1 MYGDCD
7 DGCNCMQWIPLLSAL
22 IIVEDNIV
30 ESLVIII
37 IDSDI
42 IAALVLP
49 HFQIYNN
56 NIVRDSKGTL

>member
-30 ESLVIII
+30 ESLVYN
-37 IDSDI
+37 
-42 IAALVLP
+42 
-49 HFQIYNN
+49 YNN
-56 NIVRDSKGTL
+56 DNYNR